1 MFDEH
6 FWVAVSFVC
15 FVLVVYKPV
24 AGFIAKALDGKIA
37 RIRSELEDALK
48 LKHEAERILKSYR
61 EKNANAEKEAAEI
74 IENARLEAKEIIEEA
89 KKALEYSITKRTEL
103 ATQKITQAEAEAL
116 RSIKDNAVDI
126 TVSAAKTLIMEN
138 LSREASEEL
147 LLSAIE
153 RLERKFH

>member
-15 FVLVVYKPV
+15 FVLAVYKPV
-24 AGFIAKALDGKIA
+24 AGFIAKALDSKIA
-37 RIRSELEDALK
+37 RIRSELEDVLK
-48 LKHEAERILKSYR
+48 LKHEAEAILKAYR

-74 IENARLEAKEIIEEA
+74 IENARLEAKEIIDEA
-89 KKALEYSITKRTEL
+89 KKSLEYAITKRTEL
-103 ATQKITQAEAEAL
+103 ATQKIAQAEAEAL

-126 TVSAAKTLIMEN
+126 TVSAAKSLIMEN

-153 RLERKFH
+153 SLERKFH